1 MYTENIK
8 RKVTDIENWL
18 IEVRREFH
26 KCPELSL
33 NEYNTKNRILNY
45 LKEMNIEYTEFE
57 KHNGVMAYIIKPE
70 NNITIGIRADIDA
83 LPINEENEINYKSK
97 NKGVMHAC
105 GHDAHIAMLLGACK
119 ILNDMK
125 GELHVNVKFLFQP
138 AEETVGGAKFLVED
152 GCMKNPDVNYMFGLH
167 VMPYLET
174 GYIETKYN
182 ILNASTDSLKIII
195 KGKKSHGAYPESG
208 KDAIVVASSIILALQ
223 SIVSRNI
230 SPLDSAVLTIGKIM
244 GGEAQN
250 IICEEVSMNGILR
263 TINKNIRKEMI
274 KRIENIVSDI
284 CRAFD
289 CKGEVLWGS
298 DGYPPVVNDD
308 YLVDIVAENTEKL
321 FGKDRFILKEKPSL
335 GGEDFSYYLEECKG
349 VFYHIGCRNSNQEVT
364 QLHTS
369 TFNIDERSLAVGT
382 LMHIANVLYFN
393 KN

>member
-1 MYTENIK
+1 MYTEYIK
-8 RKVTDIENWL
+8 RRIKDIEPWL

-26 KCPELSL
+26 KYPELSL

-70 NNITIGIRADIDA
+70 NKITIGIRADMDA
-83 LPINEENEINYKSK
+83 LPINEENEITYKSK

-119 ILNDMK
+119 ILNGMK
-125 GELHVNVKFLFQP
+125 DELYVNVKFLFQP

-152 GCMKNPDVNYMFGLH
+152 GCMKNPDINYMFGLH
-167 VMPYLET
+167 VIPYLET

-182 ILNASTDSLKIII
+182 ILNASADSLKIIV

-208 KDAIVVASSIILALQ
+208 KDAIVVASNIILSLQ

-230 SPLDSAVLTIGKIM
+230 SPLDSVVLTIGKIR

-250 IICEEVSMNGILR
+250 IICEEVSMNGTLR
-263 TINKNIRKEMI
+263 TINKNTRKEMI
-274 KRIENIVSDI
+274 KRIENIVLDI

-289 CKGEVLWGS
+289 CEGEVLWES
-298 DGYPPVVNDD
+298 DGYPPVVNDN
-308 YLVDIVAENTEKL
+308 YLVDIVVKNTEKL
-321 FGKDRFILKEKPSL
+321 FGEDRFILKEKPSL

-349 VFYHIGCRNSNQEVT
+349 AFYHIGCRHSKQEIA

-369 TFNIDERSLAVGT
+369 TFNIDEKCLVVGT
-382 LMHIANVLYFN
+382 LMHILNVLHFN
-393 KN
+393 SN

>member
-8 RKVTDIENWL
+8 RKVEDIENWL

-26 KCPELSL
+26 KYPELSL

-57 KHNGVMAYIIKPE
+57 KHNGVMAYIIKPK
-70 NNITIGIRADIDA
+70 NNITIGIRADMDA

-125 GELHVNVKFLFQP
+125 DKLHVNVKFLFQP

-152 GCMKNPDVNYMFGLH
+152 RCMKNPDVNYMFGLH

-208 KDAIVVASSIILALQ
+208 KDAILVASSIILALQ

-263 TINKNIRKEMI
+263 TINKNTRKEMI

-308 YLVDIVAENTEKL
+308 YLVDIVAESTEKL

-369 TFNIDERSLAVGT
+369 TFNIDERCLAVGT

>member
-8 RKVTDIENWL
+8 RKVEDIENWL

-26 KCPELSL
+26 KYPELSL

-57 KHNGVMAYIIKPE
+57 KHNGVMAYIIKPK
-70 NNITIGIRADIDA
+70 NNITIGIRADMDA

-105 GHDAHIAMLLGACK
+105 GHDANIAMLLGACK

-125 GELHVNVKFLFQP
+125 DKLHVNVKFLFQP

-152 GCMKNPDVNYMFGLH
+152 RCMKNPDVNYMFGLH

-263 TINKNIRKEMI
+263 TINKNTRKEMI

-308 YLVDIVAENTEKL
+308 YLVDIVAESTEKL

-369 TFNIDERSLAVGT
+369 TFNIDERCLAVGT

>member
-1 MYTENIK
+1 MYTEYIK
-8 RKVTDIENWL
+8 RRIKDIEPWL

-26 KCPELSL
+26 KYPELSL

-70 NNITIGIRADIDA
+70 NKITIGIRADMDA
-83 LPINEENEINYKSK
+83 LPINEENEITYKSK

-125 GELHVNVKFLFQP
+125 DELHVNVKFLFQP

-208 KDAIVVASSIILALQ
+208 KDAIVVASNIILALQ

-230 SPLDSAVLTIGKIM
+230 SPLDSAVLTIGKIR

-263 TINKNIRKEMI
+263 TINKNTRKEMI
-274 KRIENIVSDI
+274 KRIENIVLDI
-284 CRAFD
+284 CRAFG

-298 DGYPPVVNDD
+298 DGYPTVVNDN
-308 YLVDIVAENTEKL
+308 YLVDIVVENTEKL
-321 FGKDRFILKEKPSL
+321 FGKEKFILKEKPSL

-349 VFYHIGCRNSNQEVT
+349 AFYHIGCRHSKQEVT

-369 TFNIDERSLAVGT
+369 TFNIDEKCLVVGT
-382 LMHIANVLYFN
+382 LMHILNVLHFN
-393 KN
+393 SN

>member
-1 MYTENIK
+1 MYTEYIK
-8 RKVTDIENWL
+8 KRIKDIEPWL

-26 KCPELSL
+26 KYPELSL

-70 NNITIGIRADIDA
+70 NKITIGIRADMDA
-83 LPINEENEINYKSK
+83 LPINEENEITYKSK

-125 GELHVNVKFLFQP
+125 DELYVNVKFLFQP

-152 GCMKNPDVNYMFGLH
+152 GCMKNPDVDYMFGLH

-182 ILNASTDSLKIII
+182 ILNASADSLKIII

-208 KDAIVVASSIILALQ
+208 KDAIVVASNIILSLQ

-230 SPLDSAVLTIGKIM
+230 SPLDSVVLTIGKIR

-250 IICEEVSMNGILR
+250 IICEEVSMNGTLR
-263 TINKNIRKEMI
+263 TINKNTRKEMI
-274 KRIENIVSDI
+274 KRIENIVLDI

-289 CKGEVLWGS
+289 CEGEVLWES
-298 DGYPPVVNDD
+298 DGYPPVVNDN
-308 YLVDIVAENTEKL
+308 YLVDIVVKNTEKL
-321 FGKDRFILKEKPSL
+321 FGEDRFILKEKPSL

-349 VFYHIGCRNSNQEVT
+349 AFYHIGCRHSKQEIT

-369 TFNIDERSLAVGT
+369 TFNIDEKCLVVGT
-382 LMHIANVLYFN
+382 LMHILNVLHFN
-393 KN
+393 SN

>member
-8 RKVTDIENWL
+8 RKVEDIENWL

-26 KCPELSL
+26 KYPELSL

-57 KHNGVMAYIIKPE
+57 KHNGVMAYIIKPK
-70 NNITIGIRADIDA
+70 NKITIGIRADMDA

-125 GELHVNVKFLFQP
+125 DKLHVNVKFLFQP

-152 GCMKNPDVNYMFGLH
+152 RCMKNPDVNYMFGLH

-263 TINKNIRKEMI
+263 TINKNTRKEMI

-308 YLVDIVAENTEKL
+308 YLVDIVAESTEKL

-369 TFNIDERSLAVGT
+369 TFNIDERCLAVGT

>member
-1 MYTENIK
+1 MYTEYIK
-8 RKVTDIENWL
+8 KRVKDIEPWL

-26 KCPELSL
+26 KYPELSL

-70 NNITIGIRADIDA
+70 NKITIGIRADMDA
-83 LPINEENEINYKSK
+83 LPINEENEITYKSK

-125 GELHVNVKFLFQP
+125 DELYVNVKFLFQP

-152 GCMKNPDVNYMFGLH
+152 GCMKNPDVDYMFGLH

-182 ILNASTDSLKIII
+182 ILNASADSLKIII

-208 KDAIVVASSIILALQ
+208 KDAIVVASNIILSLQ

-230 SPLDSAVLTIGKIM
+230 SPLDSVVLTIGKIR

-250 IICEEVSMNGILR
+250 IICEEVSMNGTLR
-263 TINKNIRKEMI
+263 TINKNTRKEMI
-274 KRIENIVSDI
+274 KRIENIVLDI

-289 CKGEVLWGS
+289 CEGEVLWER
-298 DGYPPVVNDD
+298 DGYPPVVNDN
-308 YLVDIVAENTEKL
+308 YLVDIVVKNTEKL

-349 VFYHIGCRNSNQEVT
+349 AFYHIGCRHSKQDIT

-369 TFNIDERSLAVGT
+369 TFNIDEECLVVGT
-382 LMHIANVLYFN
+382 LMHILNVLHFN
-393 KN
+393 SN

>member
-8 RKVTDIENWL
+8 RKVEDIENWL

-26 KCPELSL
+26 KYPELSL

-57 KHNGVMAYIIKPE
+57 KHNGVMAYIIRPK
-70 NNITIGIRADIDA
+70 NNITIGIRADMDA

-125 GELHVNVKFLFQP
+125 DKLHVNVKFLFQP

-152 GCMKNPDVNYMFGLH
+152 RCMKNPDVNYMFGLH

-263 TINKNIRKEMI
+263 TINKNTRKEMI

-308 YLVDIVAENTEKL
+308 YLVDIVAESTEKL

-369 TFNIDERSLAVGT
+369 TFNIDERCLAVGT

>member
-1 MYTENIK
+1 MYTEYIK
-8 RKVTDIENWL
+8 RRIKDIEPWL

-26 KCPELSL
+26 KYPELSL

-70 NNITIGIRADIDA
+70 NKITIGIRADMDA
-83 LPINEENEINYKSK
+83 LPINEENEITYKSK

-125 GELHVNVKFLFQP
+125 DELYVNVKFLFQP

-152 GCMKNPDVNYMFGLH
+152 GCMKNPDINYMFGLH
-167 VMPYLET
+167 VIPYLET

-182 ILNASTDSLKIII
+182 ILNASADSLKIIV
-195 KGKKSHGAYPESG
+195 KGKKSHGAYPEHG
-208 KDAIVVASSIILALQ
+208 KDAIVVASNIILSLQ

-230 SPLDSAVLTIGKIM
+230 SPLDSVVLTIGKIR

-250 IICEEVSMNGILR
+250 VICEEVSMNGTLR
-263 TINKNIRKEMI
+263 TINKNTRKEMI
-274 KRIENIVSDI
+274 KRIENIVLDI

-289 CKGEVLWGS
+289 CEGEVLWES
-298 DGYPPVVNDD
+298 DGYPPVVNDN
-308 YLVDIVAENTEKL
+308 YLVDIVVKNTEKL
-321 FGKDRFILKEKPSL
+321 FGEDRFILKEKPSL
-335 GGEDFSYYLEECKG
+335 GGEDFSYYLEDCKG
-349 VFYHIGCRNSNQEVT
+349 AFYHIGCRHSKQEIA

-369 TFNIDERSLAVGT
+369 TFNIDEKCLVVGT
-382 LMHIANVLYFN
+382 LMHILNVLHFN
-393 KN
+393 SN

>member
-1 MYTENIK
+1 MYTEYIK
-8 RKVTDIENWL
+8 RRIKDIEPWL

-26 KCPELSL
+26 KYPELSL

-70 NNITIGIRADIDA
+70 NKITIGIRADMDA

-125 GELHVNVKFLFQP
+125 DKLHVNVKFLFQP

-152 GCMKNPDVNYMFGLH
+152 RCMKNPDVNYMFGLH

-263 TINKNIRKEMI
+263 TINKNTRKEMI

-308 YLVDIVAENTEKL
+308 YLVDIVAESTEKL

-369 TFNIDERSLAVGT
+369 TFNIDERCLEVGT

>member
-8 RKVTDIENWL
+8 RKVEDIENWL

-26 KCPELSL
+26 KYPELSL

-57 KHNGVMAYIIKPE
+57 KHNGVMAYIIKPK
-70 NNITIGIRADIDA
+70 NNITIGIRADMDA

-125 GELHVNVKFLFQP
+125 DKLHVNVKFLFQP

-152 GCMKNPDVNYMFGLH
+152 RCMKNPDVNYMFGLH

-263 TINKNIRKEMI
+263 TINKNTRKEMI

-308 YLVDIVAENTEKL
+308 YLVDIVAESTEKL

-369 TFNIDERSLAVGT
+369 TFNIDERCLAVGT

>member
-1 MYTENIK
+1 
-8 RKVTDIENWL
+8 
-18 IEVRREFH
+18 
-26 KCPELSL
+26 
-33 NEYNTKNRILNY
+33 
-45 LKEMNIEYTEFE
+45 
-57 KHNGVMAYIIKPE
+57 
-70 NNITIGIRADIDA
+70 
-83 LPINEENEINYKSK
+83 
-97 NKGVMHAC
+97 MHAC

-125 GELHVNVKFLFQP
+125 DKLHVNVKFLFQP

-152 GCMKNPDVNYMFGLH
+152 RCMKNPDVNYMFGLH

-263 TINKNIRKEMI
+263 TINKNTRKEMI

-308 YLVDIVAENTEKL
+308 YLVDIVAESTEKL

-369 TFNIDERSLAVGT
+369 TFNIDERCLEVGT

>member
-152 GCMKNPDVNYMFGLH
+152 GCMRNPDVNYMFGLH

-263 TINKNIRKEMI
+263 TINKNTRKEMI

-369 TFNIDERSLAVGT
+369 TFNIDERCLAVGT
-382 LMHIANVLYFN
+382 LMHIVNVLYFN